1 MSSTSES
8 IKLTVFDQF
17 DQIITQIQSQTSDL
31 RTKRLLE
38 HKSVEHLKNC
48 MLFLHYQFLR
58 ANSELLH
65 GHLDALESHF
75 SCRMPSN
82 EFAAYSFN
90 PLQPIESNQFRKKC
104 CEKTKQHKM
113 PNDFYSK
120 TSQPGTILL
129 LLK

>member
-1 MSSTSES
+1 MSSTSET

-31 RTKRLLE
+31 RTKSLLD

-48 MLFLHYQFLR
+48 MLLLHNQF
-58 ANSELLH
+58 LH
-65 GHLDALESHF
+65 GHMAALESHF

-82 EFAAYSFN
+82 ESAAYSFN
-90 PLQPIESNQFRKKC
+90 LLQPIESNQSRKKC
-104 CEKTKQHKM
+104 YEKTKKHEM